1 MTFQMIFENQY
12 LQLQSIFFFYHVK
25 TQLWFFLIID
35 AYFWTGNSSRPNPVG
50 IIIPY
55 PADYQ
60 GK

>member
-1 MTFQMIFENQY
+1 MISFCADRVINY
-12 LQLQSIFFFYHVK
+12 GRVLL
-25 TQLWFFLIID
+25 LD
-35 AYFWTGNSSRPNPVG
+35 AYFWTGNSSRPNPAG